1 MSTEGLPA
9 PELVDLVV
17 LGSGA
22 AALAAAATAAGCGA
36 RVLVLEKTE
45 LLGGTS
51 ALSGGEIWIPGSQ
64 AARDAG
70 VEDSLEACET
80 YLRSL
85 LGAALDP
92 ARVRVVVEDIGGGFG
107 ARFFIYPEYVAV
119 AFQSDDVGNTGSSIL
134 APVEFTVETAAP
146 APVFDPAAT
155 CRGASS

>member
-1 MSTEGLPA
+1 MNTEGLPA
-9 PELVDLVV
+9 PEFVDLVV

-92 ARVRVVVEDIGGGFG
+92 ARVR
-107 ARFFIYPEYVAV
+107 AYL
-119 AFQSDDVGNTGSSIL
+119 Q
-134 APVEFTVETAAP
+134 AAP
-146 APVFDPAAT
+146 QALSWLEAKTELRYALMPRSADYHSELP
-155 CRGASS
+155 GACAGGRSLAVLIRDLT